1 MRWNMTRNL
10 IFAAGLAAALAMS
23 GAAQAQSTDKAS
35 QKFITNAMEGDYAE
49 IDVGKLAQ
57 EKGTSQAVK
66 DFGAKLIQD
75 HTDNLAKAKQV
86 AGQVGVKDPGGAS
99 MTEKGE
105 YLKLK
110 VLSGKTFDRTFA
122 KDMVSDHKQT
132 IKDFQKQADKAGP
145 AADFAKQS
153 LPTLQ
158 DHLQMAQSLTQ
169 QTQTTGSK

>member
-1 MRWNMTRNL
+1 L
-10 IFAAGLAAALAMS
+10 ILAAGFAAAMALSAT
-23 GAAQAQSTDKAS
+23 GAQAQSADKAS

-66 DFGAKLIQD
+66 DFGQKLVTD
-75 HTDNLAKAKQV
+75 HSAHLDKAKQL
-86 AGQVGVKDPGGAS
+86 ASQLGVKDPGGAS
-99 MTEKGE
+99 VMEKGE

-110 VLSGKTFDRTFA
+110 ILSGATFDRTFA
-122 KDMVSDHKQT
+122 KDMVSDHK
-132 IKDFQKQADKAGP
+132 KDIQAFQKQAAKTGP
-145 AADFAKQS
+145 AADFAKES

-158 DHLQMAQSLTQ
+158 DHLQTAQSLTQ